1 MSESKKPN
9 VTFDDFMKI
18 DIRAGTVVRVEPFPK
33 ARNPSWKVWVDFGSD
48 IGVKKSSAQITAY
61 YEEANLVGRQIAA
74 VVNFTPRRIAD
85 FMSEVLILGFYDDKG
100 EVVLIN
106 PDQNI
111 HNGAK
116 LG

>member
-1 MSESKKPN
+1 
-9 VTFDDFMKI
+9 
-18 DIRAGTVVRVEPFPK
+18 
-33 ARNPSWKVWVDFGSD
+33 
-48 IGVKKSSAQITAY
+48 
-61 YEEANLVGRQIAA
+61 
-74 VVNFTPRRIAD
+74 VNFTPRRIAD